1 MTQPDYTDSRSAGDG
16 EPSRPTGSKN
26 SARRWVIDALRR
38 LADRLAWL
46 GSAFRGP
53 QGKATVALVASLLL
67 CVTWKCFGSPERY
80 LEWFDGWS
88 ESRLAV
94 ASQSAAA
101 VYSFLACFV
110 LLGLVPAGIV
120 TWGFRRPLA
129 DFGVRWGASRRTLVT
144 TAIFVPCFL
153 LGGFLASLEPA
164 VRGAYPINPSA
175 GDSAAAF
182 ALHCAT
188 YLLFYVGWEFHFRG
202 FLQGTLRET
211 MGPAN
216 ALLVQV
222 AASCLLHFGKPTSEV
237 FGSIGGA
244 LLWGLLAYYTRSIL
258 SGLAQHVALGVSLD
272 AFLVLCRQGR

>member
-1 MTQPDYTDSRSAGDG
+1 
-16 EPSRPTGSKN
+16 
-26 SARRWVIDALRR
+26 
-38 LADRLAWL
+38 
-46 GSAFRGP
+46 
-53 QGKATVALVASLLL
+53 
-67 CVTWKCFGSPERY
+67 
-80 LEWFDGWS
+80 
-88 ESRLAV
+88 
-94 ASQSAAA
+94 
-101 VYSFLACFV
+101 
-110 LLGLVPAGIV
+110 
-120 TWGFRRPLA
+120 
-129 DFGVRWGASRRTLVT
+129 
-144 TAIFVPCFL
+144 
-153 LGGFLASLEPA
+153 